1 MPSRSLLLV
10 LFGISVVATGCVQQ
24 TKTTPIETKTTR
36 NIPTDLKPAIFA
48 LAALKKTKDAN
59 KSYKEKDFDSAEK
72 KCQEQLTLV
81 DKIDIEAIAVE
92 KRNKM
97 LSSLL
102 TLKISCLHVLGKISS
117 KQKDWS
123 QAIDYHNK
131 ALEYIDE
138 GEPLKPESDTW
149 DEFRGEIYWLLTV
162 AYLGSG
168 DTDAVI
174 ESIPL
179 VEKQS
184 KLLIGK
190 SKHPQKWRAINLL
203 ANWELRRQDFDRHK
217 TNNFVEDVA
226 NFQLMIDEIEKEA
239 QAYRAQAA
247 GDEKALKLADH
258 LDNIVRDFQGR
269 LNKIYDNDFFD
280 LRIAS

>member
-1 MPSRSLLLV
+1 MLV
-10 LFGISVVATGCVQQ
+10 LFGLSVLATGCVQQ

-36 NIPTDLKPAIFA
+36 NIPTNLKPAIFA

-72 KCQEQLTLV
+72 KCKQQRALV
-81 DKIDIEAIAVE
+81 DKVDIDAIEPE
-92 KRNKM
+92 KQNKM
-97 LSSLL
+97 LTSML
-102 TLKISCLHVLGKISS
+102 TLKVSCLHLLGKISS
-117 KQKDWS
+117 TQKDWS

-138 GEPLKPESDTW
+138 GEPLKPESNTW
-149 DEFRGEIYWLLTV
+149 DEFRGEIYWLLAV
-162 AYLGSG
+162 AHQGSG
-168 DTDAVI
+168 DTDAAK

-190 SKHPQKWRAINLL
+190 SKHPQKWRAMNLL

-226 NFQLMIDEIEKEA
+226 NFQLMIDEIEEEA
-239 QAYRAQAA
+239 QAYRAQA
-247 GDEKALKLADH
+247 GDDERALKLADH
-258 LDNIVRDFQGR
+258 LDRIVRDFQGR
-269 LNKIYDNDFFD
+269 LNKIYDNDLFD